1 MFGINIYNFK
11 RNLINKISTF
21 AISYNNLRHEPSYNN
36 PRAKQFQVMDLIEI
50 VSVQTGLQESMK
62 WEWDIWVG
70 STLIIQIPN
79 PLLKCC
85 YDFNVCS
92 N

>member
-1 MFGINIYNFK
+1 MYNISFDFEYILSLAIKKANYV
-11 RNLINKISTF
+11 INKISTF

-62 WEWDIWVG
+62 
-70 STLIIQIPN
+70 
-79 PLLKCC
+79 
-85 YDFNVCS
+85 
-92 N
+92 